1 MTELLMK
8 TLKKNYQLA
17 KESGDPK
24 RIEDAREAI
33 DDAQMECQAHTAERV
48 KGLVNDVGE
57 IKSDV
62 KAIQQ
67 SVTKCVAAQTT
78 LTEQYGLANL
88 AISKLD
94 KEFTAWKERAKGAKM
109 LYDLGKVLV
118 GAGLGGA
125 LLKLLGS

>member
-24 RIEDAREAI
+24 RIEDAQEAI

-48 KGLVNDVGE
+48 KNLVKDVSE
-57 IKSDV
+57 VKSDV
-62 KAIQQ
+62 KKIQQ

-78 LTEQYGLANL
+78 LT
-88 AISKLD
+88 
-94 KEFTAWKERAKGAKM
+94 AWKERAKGAKM
-109 LYDLGKVLV
+109 LYDIGKVLV

-125 LLKLLGS
+125 LFKLLGS

>member
-1 MTELLMK
+1 MK

-48 KGLVNDVGE
+48 KGLVNDVSE
-57 IKSDV
+57 IKTDV
-62 KAIQQ
+62 KSIQQ
-67 SVTKCVAAQTT
+67 SVSKCVASQTT
-78 LTEQYGLANL
+78 LTEQYGIANL

-109 LYDLGKVLV
+109 IYDLAKVLV

-125 LLKLLGS
+125 LLKILGS

>member
-1 MTELLMK
+1 MK

-78 LTEQYGLANL
+78 LTKQYGLANL
-88 AISKLD
+88 AIGKLD

-109 LYDLGKVLV
+109 LYDLAKILV

-125 LLKLLGS
+125 LLKILGS

>member
-67 SVTKCVAAQTT
+67 SVTKCVDAQTT

-94 KEFTAWKERAKGAKM
+94 KEFTALKERAKGAKM
-109 LYDLGKVLV
+109 LYDLLKVLV